1 MLSDIIIHKTQESL
15 FVQKATKINIQE
27 FKESMNHQPLQMIL
41 KNMSDST
48 DTRRKHSGLIKI
60 INTFL
65 CDKLIFS
72 FIFKSLYKL

>member
-1 MLSDIIIHKTQESL
+1 MTSSFIKQKEACLC
-15 FVQKATKINIQE
+15 QKATKINIQE
-27 FKESMNHQPLQMIL
+27 FKKSMNHRPLKIIL